1 LKRIFLILISSV
13 FAISIAAQSSY
24 TVFREILRIEDGLS
38 SNNVTTAV
46 QDKKGFMWFGTS
58 YGLNKYDGKKF
69 KTYTQAKNGLN
80 SNFIEKLA
88 IDDANQLWIVSGGV
102 LQIMNLV
109 TNEIRNVGDVV
120 QLPFE
125 QNQIVEIAN
134 NGSKEIQIITKNPY
148 RLWHYSALEGCVMRH
163 DFS

>member
-1 LKRIFLILISSV
+1 M
-13 FAISIAAQSSY
+13 SIAAQSGY

-38 SNNVTTAV
+38 SNNVICAV
-46 QDKKGFMWFGTS
+46 QDNKGFMWFGTS

-69 KTYTQAKNGLN
+69 KTFTQVKDGLN

-88 IDDANQLWIVSGGV
+88 VDDANRLWIVSGGV

-109 TNEIRNVGDVV
+109 THEIRNAADVV

-125 QNQIVEIAN
+125 QNQIVEILLQLEVKQV
-134 NGSKEIQIITKNPY
+134 SMVKNKV
-148 RLWHYSALEGCVMRH
+148 LFQLENFQEQVVKVYTQ
-163 DFS
+163 